1 VAFVLA
7 FVQPARKRE
16 DALIDVRLFAK
27 RIIEVSALTTFLFAT
42 AFFGLGILMP
52 LHFQIVRGQSTGCGW
67 SLRRLPQFQSSDIFQ
82 RSGAYRAST

>member
-1 VAFVLA
+1 VLA
-7 FVQPARKRE
+7 FVQPARRPE
-16 DALIDVRLFAK
+16 DALSLFAK
-27 RIIEVSALTTFLFAT
+27 RIVGVSALTTFLFAI